1 MLASSLETDSM
12 SFADFSHCARY
23 IVLYHYCVN
32 FKFLMDKNSEE
43 LFICL
48 LHLYIFFSDVS
59 DIFFPI
65 KKKFTCFLYVEFQE
79 LFVYVGYKYFI
90 RFTNVFSQSV
100 VYLFTFFVISF
111 SKAEVFNID
120 GPVYQI
126 FLSYDCF

>member
-90 RFTNVFSQSV
+90 RYMFYKYFFLVSGLSFQSHKCFHTNTHTQNIFNFS
-100 VYLFTFFVISF
+100 
-111 SKAEVFNID
+111 
-120 GPVYQI
+120 
-126 FLSYDCF
+126 